1 MLGPNWCFHHRVS
14 QPAAATTA
22 AATAAASA
30 AATAATAATPAS
42 VQDRR
47 STQQHHHQ
55 ATPAA
60 SSPSNTKQQQQQHHQ
75 ATPAAKNNSCT
86 NRMLNAISLQIT
98 EPHPLTSIT
107 LIAVVV
113 DRQAQRLPREQLH
126 RHFGSRS
133 CEILCLRVLRCTDP
147 CHCQVREAWLING
160 PCVNAVGVGGAVVRT
175 RSAQPYQ
182 DAVRII

>member
-1 MLGPNWCFHHRVS
+1 MLGPNWCFHRRVS

-22 AATAAASA
+22 AAASAAA

-47 STQQHHHQ
+47 STQQH
-55 ATPAA
+55 
-60 SSPSNTKQQQQQHHQ
+60 HHQ

-98 EPHPLTSIT
+98 EPHPLTSMT

-147 CHCQVREAWLING
+147 YHCQVREAWLMNG
-160 PCVNAVGVGGAVVRT
+160 PCVNAVGVGWAITRNHGA
-175 RSAQPYQ
+175 
-182 DAVRII
+182 